1 MNTADIRQRY
11 DELYELMAGSG
22 DPKKMKVFGDAE
34 RWAFDQ
40 MLQMNPRMAEQ
51 WAKKLEPVD
60 WNNYLSPEEAESI
73 VMKMQG
79 QDGHEGATWNTQQVE
94 SAVRSLGGDTELMPY
109 YNSHALYVA
118 MNMIAS
124 DHMNTLKEFVT
135 STDIPKV
142 VYKMAVEKLK
152 DVDRPEFIR
161 TYYNL

>member
-11 DELYELMAGSG
+11 DELYELMADSG

-60 WNNYLSPEEAESI
+60 WNNYLSEEEAAGI
-73 VMKMQG
+73 VAGLRNQEG
-79 QDGHEGATWNTQQVE
+79 QKGPMWNLQQVD
-94 SAVRSLGGDTELMPY
+94 SAVREAGGQMELMPY
-109 YNSHALYVA
+109 YNGQALYA
-118 MNMIAS
+118 TMNMIAS
-124 DHMNTLKEFVT
+124 DHMGTLKEFVT
-135 STDIPKV
+135 GTDIPKV
-142 VYKMAVEKLK
+142 VYRMAVEKLK